1 MKVCRDRGAALHT
14 FMPRCICM
22 NNPFFIALIIGL
34 GLAVLIDVT
43 RHRIPNWLTL
53 GIAFT
58 GLIFHTWSA
67 GGSGLGIGLLG
78 LLVGLLC
85 FLPFH
90 IFGAMG
96 AGDVKLLAGVGSFI
110 GPIDVFAAAV
120 MTVMVGG
127 VIATAYIAAR
137 GGLLPM
143 IRRYKTMLIL
153 LVARHPQYI
162 PPAAGEAAGLRFP
175 YALAIACGTALAV
188 I

>member
-1 MKVCRDRGAALHT
+1 
-14 FMPRCICM
+14 M

-58 GLIFHTWSA
+58 GLVFQTWTA

-78 LLVGLLC
+78 LFIGLFC

-96 AGDVKLLAGVGSFI
+96 AGDVKLLAGVGAFI
-110 GPIDVFAAAV
+110 GPVNVFVAAL
-120 MTVMVGG
+120 MTIMVGG
-127 VIATAYIAAR
+127 VISTVYIAAR
-137 GGLLPM
+137 GGLRPM
-143 IRRYKTMLIL
+143 IRRYRTMLIL
-153 LVARHPQYI
+153 LVASKPQYI
-162 PPAAGEAAGLRFP
+162 PPEAGEAAGLRFP